1 MNAHT
6 AHAMGGNKN
15 ADAHQNLRCASEIK
29 VVGLELTIARA
40 HNVKINSDTCIH
52 IVVIVI
58 IIKQT
63 IAGQFAKE
71 ADDVA

>member
-1 MNAHT
+1 M
-6 AHAMGGNKN
+6 
-15 ADAHQNLRCASEIK
+15 
-29 VVGLELTIARA
+29 TIARA